1 MITYVDEKSSAR
13 YTKLFKDAS
22 EALKLQNEIT
32 TIGGYL
38 DHLNDL
44 LKLDPK
50 WVRLPVDEEVFKI
63 DANSRKINVPKEF
76 ASNGVGIVGD
86 ELAEIVWFK
95 IDRYFDIVDLGANP
109 MKIYI
114 QWETPAGDKGISA
127 AYAISKEKI
136 ENGDIQEDYIYFG
149 WALTSELTKKAGTIK
164 FNVRIVKVED
174 GTDSTGATKKYIAY
188 SFNTQP
194 ASVSIKQGINY
205 DFVNNT
211 IDIED
216 ATELIGSRILQG
228 NTAHSPII
236 RTNLSSIAFSGQTL
250 SIVAEAIKHTQAEG
264 GPDHTDDQNPILT
277 YQWYYKPF
285 GDSEYKMVVG
295 TAEDSTLGATPS
307 LKVKESGKYYCV
319 VTASYRVVDRKV
331 RDTEGHDL
339 DIAYHS
345 SLATSETVVCEVPE
359 PIKLSIICEDG
370 KQPLPEKCI
379 IGDEV
384 FGKEWSIEMG
394 DQKANINGKE
404 VSISELSCKV
414 LKTAEG
420 AILSDEAL
428 KDEANFIP
436 ADAKIVDVTITPNE
450 PVTIEGKDEPLISSQ
465 RTIVVKPKLNAENVI
480 NPEGYYKLII
490 SNTVN
495 GSTIA
500 SDPTNICRVTKPVQ
514 AATPTGIIKQG
525 SKRTARSF
533 VMGDTLVPRYTLNG
547 TVDEH
552 KVLWYLQSAEKDP
565 DSPAEDNPY
574 PDTLLETT
582 DEELVTTERGTYYFK
597 VQTTLNGQTIISASS
612 DAVSVN

>member
-228 NTAHSPII
+228 NTTHSPII

-264 GPDHTDDQNPILT
+264 GSDHTDDQNPILT

-319 VTASYRVVDRKV
+319 VTASYRVVDRRV
-331 RDTEGHDL
+331 RDTEGHDIE
-339 DIAYHS
+339 IAYHS

-394 DQKANINGKE
+394 DQKANINGRE

-465 RTIVVKPKLNAENVI
+465 RTIVVKPKLDAENVI

-565 DSPAEDNPY
+565 DSPAEDNQY

>member
-22 EALKLQNEIT
+22 EALKLQNEIA

-38 DHLNDL
+38 DHLNEL
-44 LKLDPK
+44 LKLAPK

-63 DANSRKINVPKEF
+63 DANSRKINVPKDF

-95 IDRYFDIVDLGANP
+95 IDRYFDIVDLGADP

-127 AYAISKEKI
+127 AYAISKEAI
-136 ENGDIQEDYIYFG
+136 DIGNVKQDYIYFG

-205 DFVNNT
+205 DFINNP

-216 ATELIGSRILQG
+216 ATELIGSRILYG
-228 NTAHSPII
+228 NTAHSPKIT
-236 RTNLSSIAFSGQTL
+236 TNLSSIAFSGQTL
-250 SIVAEAIKHTQAEG
+250 SIVAEAVIHNKENKDK
-264 GPDHTDDQNPILT
+264 PDHTDDPNPILT

-295 TAEDSTLGATPS
+295 TAEDKAFGATAQ
-307 LKVKESGKYYCV
+307 LKVQESGKYYCV

-331 RDTEGHDL
+331 RDTAGNDT

-370 KQPLPEKCI
+370 KQPLPERYI
-379 IGDEV
+379 INDEEP
-384 FGKEWSIEMG
+384 GQPWSIEMG
-394 DQKANINGKE
+394 DQKVRINGTD
-404 VSISELSCKV
+404 VSISELTCKV

-420 AILSDEAL
+420 AILSEEAL
-428 KDEANFIP
+428 KEANFIE
-436 ADAKIVDVTITPNE
+436 ADAKIVDVAITTE
-450 PVTIEGKDEPLISSQ
+450 SKTIEGIDGTKVNVSDRRFTVQPHEDI
-465 RTIVVKPKLNAENVI
+465 ENGT

-500 SDPTNICRVTKPVQ
+500 SDPTNICRVTKKVQ
-514 AATPTGIIKQG
+514 PATELKIVKKGTKKAAKG
-525 SKRTARSF
+525 F
-533 VMGDTLVPRYTLNG
+533 VVGDTLVSEWHQNG
-547 TVDEH
+547 TVDEE
-552 KVLWYLQSAEKDP
+552 KVLWYLQQDEKDP
-565 DSPAEDNPY
+565 DAPTEDIEY
-574 PDTLLETT
+574 PDTLIETT
-582 DEELVTTERGTYYFK
+582 GKDLVVTEKGTYYFK
-597 VQTTLNGQTIISASS
+597 VQTTLNGQITTSASS
-612 DAVSVN
+612 AVVSVN

>member
-250 SIVAEAIKHTQAEG
+250 SIVAEAIKHTQAED

-331 RDTEGHDL
+331 RDTEGHDI

-465 RTIVVKPKLNAENVI
+465 RTIVVKPKLDAENVI

-514 AATPTGIIKQG
+514 AAIELKVVKKGTKRAAKGI
-525 SKRTARSF
+525 
-533 VMGDTLVPRYTLNG
+533 VVGDTLEPQYKPVG
-547 TVDEH
+547 TVDEE
-552 KVLWYLQSAEKDP
+552 KVLWYLQRDEKDP
-565 DSPAEDNPY
+565 DRPAEDNEY
-574 PDTLLETT
+574 PDTLIETT
-582 DEELVTTERGTYYFK
+582 GKELVTTERGTYYFK
-597 VQTTLNGQTIISASS
+597 VQTTLNGQTITSASS
-612 DAVSVN
+612 EAVSVN